1 MFGYIV
7 ANPEKLNSE
16 QRARY
21 KGLYCGLCKKL
32 GENRAKI
39 NKMTLTYDLVLLIL
53 VLSSVENEEY
63 AAVEGKCM
71 LHPLEKKIF
80 LVNSKTEFAA
90 DMNIAL
96 AYYKFL
102 DDWKDDKSYSAFVN
116 MQIFKK
122 ETERIAEKYPV
133 QCEAIRLCLDR
144 LSEAEKANVLNPD
157 IPADIFGELM
167 GKIFSVSSDEK
178 GERLFNFGKALGKY
192 IYILDAVLDVREDI
206 KKQRYNPL
214 IRTPSEMYGEILDML
229 MADCVER
236 YNELEIKQ
244 DSEIIENILFSG
256 VWTQYEAA
264 LRRRKKK

>member
-7 ANPEKLNSE
+7 TNPEKLNKE
-16 QRARY
+16 QNARY

-32 GENRAKI
+32 GENRAKV

-53 VLSSVENEEY
+53 VLSAVENEEY
-63 AAVEGKCM
+63 DAVEGKCK
-71 LHPLEKKIF
+71 LHPFEKKVF
-80 LVNSKTEFAA
+80 LMNSKTEFAA

-102 DDWKDDKSYSAFVN
+102 DDWNDDKSYSAFVN

-122 ETERIAEKYPV
+122 ETKRIAEKYPV
-133 QCEAIRLCLDR
+133 QCEAIKNCLDK
-144 LSEAEKANVLNPD
+144 LSQVEKANVLNPD

-167 GKIFSVSSDEK
+167 GEIFRFFPDEK
-178 GERLFNFGKALGKY
+178 GDRLFNFGKALGKY
-192 IYILDAVLDVREDI
+192 IYILDAVLDVKEDI
-206 KKQRYNPL
+206 KKERYNPL
-214 IRTPSEMYGEILDML
+214 VRTPSQMNGEILEML
-229 MADCVER
+229 MAECVER
-236 YNELEIKQ
+236 YNELNITQ
-244 DSEIIENILFSG
+244 DKEIIENILFSG